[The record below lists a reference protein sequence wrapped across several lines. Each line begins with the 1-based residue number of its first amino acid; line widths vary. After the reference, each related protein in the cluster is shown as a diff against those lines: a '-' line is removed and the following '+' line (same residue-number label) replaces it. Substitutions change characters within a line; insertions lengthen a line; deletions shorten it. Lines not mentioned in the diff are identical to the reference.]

1 MFCKNGG
8 IKDTWKGERAF
19 KGKKLTLSYFVDEF
33 FYKRNIQNFI
43 LSFFFL
49 SLKGKK
55 LIEICIN

>member
-8 IKDTWKGERAF
+8 IKDIWKGERAF

-43 LSFFFL
+43 LSFFFF

>member
-8 IKDTWKGERAF
+8 LKDTWKGERAF